1 MHGDMEIWSKIRL
14 EVLTGGLPIDCMP
27 AGRGL
32 NMLAD
37 VSDRQRRDHGPTEV
51 VDRGVRCRVRRY
63 GRRGCSGNDVG
74 CVSSRGYAPPSDR
87 PRGLLFPNSLMSK
100 GPGIGEESLP
110 CQTTSCPAARASQM
124 EQQAFS

>member
-1 MHGDMEIWSKIRL
+1 MEIWSKIRL

-32 NMLAD
+32 NLLAD

-100 GPGIGEESLP
+100 GPGIGEGL
-110 CQTTSCPAARASQM
+110 QLAQAARASCDSGR
-124 EQQAFS
+124 ATVAAGSRAKTA